1 MLKLDSSIS
10 MQDVFDNQNLT
21 NSRKPLLSGNARVFT
36 CVKGNLMAQ
45 VGTLPSVIRINGN
58 IAPSLR
64 CLSNYLKPLNCKV
77 LLFSW
82 CAKDNVFSGVVT
94 PITTHTQPPK
104 NVRRRLRP
112 IDLHQASAVIDTV

>member
-1 MLKLDSSIS
+1 
-10 MQDVFDNQNLT
+10 MQDSFCNQNLT
-21 NSRKPLLSGNARVFT
+21 DSRVFQKPILSGNARVFT

-64 CLSNYLKPLNCKV
+64 CLSNFLKPLDCKV

-82 CAKDNVFSGVVT
+82 CAKDNVFYGVVT
-94 PITTHTQPPK
+94 PITTHTHPTQ
-104 NVRRRLRP
+104 NVRRHLRP
-112 IDLHQASAVIDTV
+112 NDLHEASAVTDAASLSE